1 MKTLRENFKRVK
13 WNFDNLTLSWELDG
27 GRKRA
32 TDFQGVPRRFL
43 VLLDVENVRNMC
55 KTWNFLIFWQF
66 THSLSSIN
74 SSCLFSVPHIQSWR
88 IFFSFF
94 SILIFFIFLYFIS
107 SEWRRKTWLCF
118 SSRERE
124 KSICEFLW
132 MSFSSKSETNRE
144 NFSTVIPTNS
154 LSDDTYTLFQKT
166 VFN

>member
-66 THSLSSIN
+66 TYSLSSIN

-94 SILIFFIFLYFIS
+94 SILIFYFS
-107 SEWRRKTWLCF
+107 LLHFEWVEEENMALLFKP
-118 SSRERE
+118 RER
-124 KSICEFLW
+124 KINLWVSMNVFLVKVGDKQRKLFDGDSNELPQRW
-132 MSFSSKSETNRE
+132 YLHTFSE
-144 NFSTVIPTNS
+144 NCV
-154 LSDDTYTLFQKT
+154 
-166 VFN
+166 